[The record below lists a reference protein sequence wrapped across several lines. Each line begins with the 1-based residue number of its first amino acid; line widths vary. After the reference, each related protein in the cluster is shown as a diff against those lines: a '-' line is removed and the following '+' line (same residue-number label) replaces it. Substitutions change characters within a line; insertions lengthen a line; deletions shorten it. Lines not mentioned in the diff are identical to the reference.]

1 MPDVAPVKTTRGS
14 ADVLEFSPG
23 MLGVERSPPSP
34 LPRVVLYL
42 MAGLLAA
49 LLVWAT
55 LGRLDIVAVA
65 DGKLV
70 PQSFVKIVQPTDSGV
85 VREILVG
92 EGDHVRAGQTLVR
105 MDSSLSDADRDSLGG
120 LLAIKRLQLRRIDAE
135 LAGKPLEPQTG
146 DAPETFAQVSAQYQA
161 RRMAHLDALGAES
174 ALLAKAKA
182 DYAASLETQ
191 IKLKQSAPI
200 YKEQAQAWD
209 KLAREGFAGK
219 LLALERR
226 RVHLESEQDLRA
238 QNAAVRSLGAQV
250 QQAERRLDQIVSKY
264 GEDLQNERVATQS
277 EVDKLVQDSG
287 KQAWRQDNLEL
298 KAPQDGII
306 KDLATHTVGSVVQPG
321 TVLMTLVPTDE
332 PMQAE
337 VWVRHIDA
345 GFVKPDQAARIKVAA
360 FPFQKYGLVE
370 GKVRNVS
377 PDATEASDQ
386 PAGRDRSSGEGYRT
400 LVAVAASFVERNGER
415 LKLSPGMAVSAEI
428 VLGRRTVLE
437 YLLSPIQKTMHEAGR
452 ER

>member
-1 MPDVAPVKTTRGS
+1 MKAVTGSPVS
-14 ADVLEFSPG
+14 LEFAAG
-23 MLGVERSPPSP
+23 MLGVERASPSP

-42 MAGLLAA
+42 VVALLAA
-49 LLVWAT
+49 MLVWAAF
-55 LGRLDIVAVA
+55 GRLDIVAVA

-85 VREILVG
+85 VREILVR
-92 EGDHVRAGQTLVR
+92 EGDRVAAGQTLVR
-105 MDSSLSDADRDSLGG
+105 MDSRLSDADRDTLIGQ
-120 LLAIKRLQLRRIDAE
+120 LALKRLQLRRIDAE
-135 LAGKPLEPQTG
+135 LAGTPLEMQDG
-146 DAPETFAQVSAQYQA
+146 DVPETFAQVTAQYGA
-161 RRMAHLDALGAES
+161 RRLAHLDAVGAET

-182 DYAASLETQ
+182 DYAASLEMQ

-200 YKEQAQAWD
+200 YKEQAQAWAQ
-209 KLAREGFAGK
+209 LARDGFAGK
-219 LLALERR
+219 LLALERK
-226 RVHLESEQDLRA
+226 RVHLESEQDLLA

-250 QQAERRLDQIVSKY
+250 QQAERRLAQIASRY
-264 GEDLQNERVATQS
+264 REELQNERVTTQAD
-277 EVDKLVQDSG
+277 VDKLAQDWE
-287 KQAWRQDNLEL
+287 KQAWRQEKLEL

-337 VWVRHIDA
+337 VWIRHTDA
-345 GFVKPDQAARIKVAA
+345 GFVKADQTARIKVSA

-370 GKVRNVS
+370 GKVRHVS
-377 PDATEASDQ
+377 PDATDANEQ
-386 PAGRDRSSGEGYRT
+386 PAGRDRSAGEGYRA
-400 LVAVAASFVERNGER
+400 LVAVAAPFVERNGER
-415 LKLSPGMAVSAEI
+415 LKLTPGMAVSAEI

-437 YLLSPIQKTMHEAGR
+437 YLLSPLQRIAHEAGR